1 MGKLAFLYP
10 GQGSQKVG
18 MGAALREVDPDLL
31 NRHMERADELSGLP
45 VSEYASEGPMESLT
59 RTDVAQPALFALSMA
74 VDEVA
79 RAKGLKP
86 DFVAGHSLGEYSAAV
101 AAGALDPEQG
111 MRLVCERGRLMAG
124 IDKQSPGAM
133 AAIIG
138 LEADVLEKLCGDA
151 SAAGMVSLANLNS
164 PTQIVVSGEEAG
176 VVKLME
182 LASEAG
188 AAKTVRLQVG
198 AAFHSELMKPVQA
211 SLAET
216 MDQLDWSD
224 LEVPLVANFSGSP
237 VEDAA
242 SVREALTEQ
251 IASPVRWVDC
261 VRTLVGA
268 GCTDFLELGSG
279 RVLGGLVRQIAGSD
293 VQTVS
298 TDSPEV
304 IEEFAAGYSGGSQ
317 V

>member
-18 MGAALREVDPDLL
+18 MGSALREADPDLL
-31 NRHMERADELSGLP
+31 DRHMARADELSGLP
-45 VSEYASEGPMESLT
+45 VSEYASEGPIESLT

-79 RAKGLKP
+79 RAKGMKP

-101 AAGALDPEQG
+101 AAGALDAEQG

-124 IDKQSPGAM
+124 IDKESPGAM

-138 LEADVLEKLCGDA
+138 LEADVLEKLCADA
-151 SAAGMVSLANLNS
+151 SEAGMVSLANLNS

-182 LASEAG
+182 LAGEAG

-198 AAFHSELMKPVQA
+198 AAFHSALMKPVQA

-216 MDQLDWSD
+216 MDELDWSD
-224 LEVPLVANFSGSP
+224 LSVPLVANFSGAP

-242 SVREALTEQ
+242 SVREALTAQ

-279 RVLGGLVRQIAGSD
+279 RVLGGLVRQIAGAD
-293 VQTVS
+293 ARTVS

-304 IEEFAAGYSGGSQ
+304 LEEFAASYSGGSQ
-317 V
+317 L